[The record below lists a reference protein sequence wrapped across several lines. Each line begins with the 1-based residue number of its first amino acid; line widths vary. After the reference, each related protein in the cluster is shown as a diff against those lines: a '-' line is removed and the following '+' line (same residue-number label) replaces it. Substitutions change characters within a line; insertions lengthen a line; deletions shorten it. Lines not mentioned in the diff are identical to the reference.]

1 MARST
6 STRATPRAVVPS
18 ASSKPRVVRKRP
30 MGSNAAVPRDAD
42 AGGRTTLDPAEI
54 AGRAYELFLADGSH
68 HGRDVEHWLQAE
80 RELKE
85 RLLTSAA

>member
-1 MARST
+1 MPRST
-6 STRATPRAVVPS
+6 ARPAPRAVVQT
-18 ASSKPRVVRKRP
+18 ASSKPRVVRKR
-30 MGSNAAVPRDAD
+30 SVVSKAAPPINPD
-42 AGGRTTLDPAEI
+42 AGDGLTLDPAAI
-54 AGRAYELFLADGSH
+54 AGRAYELFLADGGE

>member
-1 MARST
+1 MPRST
-6 STRATPRAVVPS
+6 STRPTPRAVVPP
-18 ASSKPRVVRKRP
+18 ASSKPRVVRKRSVVQDTV
-30 MGSNAAVPRDAD
+30 MAVGTD
-42 AGGRTTLDPAEI
+42 AGDRVTLDPAEI
-54 AGRAYELFLADGSH
+54 AGRAYELFLAEGGH